1 MKITHNKFGI
11 LKVHATCNDKCC
23 ARSLP
28 EGYFKELKWFHHFKG
43 FCGSLVTMLYGT
55 ELRTVSY
62 RI

>member
-1 MKITHNKFGI
+1 MQLAMTNVVPEG
-11 LKVHATCNDKCC
+11 
-23 ARSLP
+23 LP